1 MKGDINYMAELSDVI
16 STVETYKTTLNNLNS
31 QIDSIKGY
39 LSDMGINVDTVKVSD
54 LMKYFSD
61 DNYNHSIEPNVFTL
75 NSKKCTTTLPL
86 TADLVDEGL
95 KFRNPSNPSEILT
108 GTYKP
113 YAATAIFTF
122 NLKDMNQSEAS
133 FSFNYPELIGQ
144 PDVTVYPKEIV
155 FVGPDGEFLLY
166 RNSNFGLGMS
176 YGVSKMTNF
185 VVKKQRYYWDGTGYK
200 SGWCSQQG
208 ESLSYYDHSTKMM
221 HLLFPDEAFCMEMI
235 DTEWQVFTCFDYAEP
250 TESNEPKAVP
260 TYSWSGAELTISDI
274 TPADYAT
281 GIRLVDNK
289 IYASN
294 DTSIAISKG
303 ITNTS
308 YNKYGYVDM
317 CEGRIN

>member
-16 STVETYKTTLNNLNS
+16 STVEKYRTSLNNLNS

-54 LMKYFSD
+54 LMKYFSN
-61 DNYNHSIEPNVFTL
+61 DNYNHSIEPNIFTL

-86 TADLVDEGL
+86 TADLVNEGL

-122 NLKDMNQSEAS
+122 NLKDLNQSEAS
-133 FSFNYPELIGQ
+133 FSFNYPELIGN
-144 PDVTVYPKEIV
+144 PDAIVYPKEIV
-155 FVGPDGEFLLY
+155 FLGPDGEFLLY
-166 RNSNFGLGMS
+166 RNSNFGLGMN
-176 YGVSKMTNF
+176 YGTNKMTNF
-185 VVKKQRYYWDGTGYK
+185 VVKKQRYYWDGIGYK

-235 DTEWQVFTCFDYAEP
+235 DTEWQVYTCFDYTEP
-250 TESNEPKAVP
+250 TENNEPKTVP
-260 TYSWSGAELTISDI
+260 TYSWSGTELTISGI
-274 TPADYAT
+274 TPTDYAT
-281 GIRLVDNK
+281 GIQLADGKV
-289 IYASN
+289 YASSN
-294 DTSIAISKG
+294 DKYCISSNLE
-303 ITNTS
+303 NTS
-308 YNKYGYVDM
+308 FNEFNISVV
-317 CEGRIN
+317 

>member
-1 MKGDINYMAELSDVI
+1 MAELRDVI
-16 STVETYKTTLNNLNS
+16 STVEKYKTILSNLNS

-75 NSKKCTTTLPL
+75 NSKKCTTTLLL
-86 TADLVDEGL
+86 TSDLVDEGL

-122 NLKDMNQSEAS
+122 NLKDLNQSEAS

-144 PDVTVYPKEIV
+144 PDATVYPKEIV
-155 FVGPDGEFLLY
+155 FLGPDGEFLLY
-166 RNSNFGLGMS
+166 RNSNFGLGMN
-176 YGVSKMTNF
+176 YGTNKMTNF
-185 VVKKQRYYWDGTGYK
+185 VVKKQRYYYDGTGYK

-235 DTEWQVFTCFDYAEP
+235 DTEWQVFTCFDYTEP
-250 TESNEPKAVP
+250 TENNEPKTVP
-260 TYSWSGAELTISDI
+260 TYSWSGAELTISGMSP
-274 TPADYAT
+274 TNYAFN
-281 GIRLVDNK
+281 IRLTDGKLYSYVGYDK
-289 IYASN
+289 CISN
-294 DTSIAISKG
+294 SLE
-303 ITNTS
+303 NTS
-308 YNKYGYVDM
+308 FTDYTTSVV
-317 CEGRIN
+317 